1 LGWGWRRLW
10 WWQLGFGRRWRRGW
24 RTRREKRET
33 LEREREGE
41 ERERETL
48 RLFFLNLNDYITS
61 LFIVLRRLAS

>member
-1 LGWGWRRLW
+1 MVVA
-10 WWQLGFGRRWRRGW
+10 
-24 RTRREKRET
+24 TRVGEEVEKGVAHKEREEGDAG
-33 LEREREGE
+33 ERERGGE